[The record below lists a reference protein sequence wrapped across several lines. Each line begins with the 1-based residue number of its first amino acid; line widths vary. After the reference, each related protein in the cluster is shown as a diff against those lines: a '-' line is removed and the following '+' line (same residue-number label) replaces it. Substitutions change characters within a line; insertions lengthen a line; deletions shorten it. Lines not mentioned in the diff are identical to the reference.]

1 MKTITTVFTFL
12 FLLSSLCYSQVRTP
26 FNQELAS
33 PTNMFPALTGW
44 HGGLQNT
51 VNYRNQWPGIPAT
64 YVFYNIGVDG
74 YAQKLK
80 SGFGLNLAHNRIG
93 TGIVNINKA
102 DLNWSPK
109 IRLKNELIIM
119 PSVSVGYFQISIDWA
134 QTTFNDRLSRWLI
147 DESSTGGVINS
158 NVNKLSLGS
167 GLGLVYK
174 DAFLVANVA
183 DVTQPS
189 LSFFTNNEH
198 RLART
203 YSLLLGKNF
212 LANNWTFTPRMS
224 YMRWGEFNT
233 LNIGMN
239 AQYKG
244 FYLGAN
250 YVWDDRV
257 GIAGGA
263 EISNRVRFSY
273 GYDFTTSRLG
283 FTHIGSHEFMVRV
296 WLFKDRADN
305 QFLSNLPLI

>member
-64 YVFYNIGVDG
+64 YVFYNVGVDG

-134 QTTFNDRLSRWLI
+134 QTNIQRSI
-147 DESSTGGVINS
+147 I
-158 NVNKLSLGS
+158 SL
-167 GLGLVYK
+167 
-174 DAFLVANVA
+174 A
-183 DVTQPS
+183 
-189 LSFFTNNEH
+189 H
-198 RLART
+198 
-203 YSLLLGKNF
+203 
-212 LANNWTFTPRMS
+212 
-224 YMRWGEFNT
+224 
-233 LNIGMN
+233 
-239 AQYKG
+239 
-244 FYLGAN
+244 
-250 YVWDDRV
+250 
-257 GIAGGA
+257 
-263 EISNRVRFSY
+263 
-273 GYDFTTSRLG
+273 
-283 FTHIGSHEFMVRV
+283 
-296 WLFKDRADN
+296 
-305 QFLSNLPLI
+305 